1 MTIVTSRV
9 LLGLESRDKRQIAL
23 DKLFGL
29 KHDYKRVFEG
39 QMSHFERGAEL
50 DSSVRAFKN
59 LREAYVEAT
68 GDGEVSFQSRY
79 LRASEDITSQ
89 DFPNLLNNSLGRL
102 LLRGYRE
109 MDFGIDLL
117 VPQQNRGAVP
127 DFKTQERVRV
137 GYFDDLDD
145 IDPES
150 AEYQEIAKP
159 TDEKASAAIGQKGNL
174 LPITRRTIIDDDTGG
189 ITQLVAKLG
198 WTARRTLAQA
208 VFDLMIANAPTS
220 YDGITWAHSSSHGAN
235 LRTAALDSDELEA
248 IAAAMF
254 LQTEKDSA
262 KAIGIEQSIL
272 VVPRG
277 LKAAAMQA
285 NQYRPV
291 EASPNPNFHRYGENN
306 ERIIVSPL
314 LTDPTDF
321 YNFADQN
328 EVPCIELGFLQ
339 GRQDPEFFLANA
351 PTEGRAFSQDIITY
365 KVRHE
370 YYPLVIDHRGYA
382 KNVVAD

>member
-1 MTIVTSRV
+1 MSIVTSRV
-9 LLGLESRDKRQIAL
+9 LLGLESREKRQIAL
-23 DKLFGL
+23 DKLFGVTYENKL
-29 KHDYKRVFEG
+29 VHEG
-39 QMSHFERGAEL
+39 QMSHWVRGAEL
-50 DSSVRAFKN
+50 DRSVPSFKGI
-59 LREAYVEAT
+59 REAYIHVA
-68 GDGEVSFQSRY
+68 GDTELTFQPRY
-79 LRASEDITSQ
+79 LHASEDIASQ
-89 DFPNLLNNSLGRL
+89 DFPNLLGNTLGRL
-102 LLRGYRE
+102 LQRGYQE
-109 MDFGIDLL
+109 MDFGLNLL
-117 VPQQNRGAVP
+117 VPQQNRVAVP
-127 DFKTQERVRV
+127 DFRTQERVRV

-150 AEYQEIAKP
+150 SEYQEIAKP
-159 TDEKASAAIGQKGNL
+159 TDEKASAAIVQKGNL
-174 LPITRRTIIDDDTGG
+174 LPITRRTIIDDDIGG

-198 WTARRTLAQA
+198 RTTRRTMAQA

-220 YDGITWAHSSSHGAN
+220 YDSITWAHSSSHGAN

-254 LQTEKDSA
+254 MQTEKDSA
-262 KAIGIEQSIL
+262 KAIGIEPSIL
-272 VVPRG
+272 AVPRG